1 MTTRSAAAK
10 RVASEEPSPSP
21 PEKKAA
27 HGKVGKAIK
36 VGGKAPMGVGG
47 KTPNKGKEVAIKIE
61 PGLEEEQRVK
71 AKGVRGTKTAV
82 RVKPGPSDTLV
93 DLEETISTGHG
104 TTRTGLELNTQIVEL
119 MKGSQDSADWKGR
132 INVFFAQLF
141 MRKRGLPADERE
153 VIFNQLVPARLQAYE
168 ADLIAHYET
177 TYSAFVET
185 LRRKVE
191 MYGKQ
196 FLESDAGKAWMSR
209 AHECKI
215 KHHPNPVKPD
225 KEGESITWGGSEGL
239 RFGRLENIDFWG
251 RLLFY
256 LETEDLPYNICE
268 TRLGWLRYD
277 AGDAIMELT
286 RESAMELILLYI
298 HSEGARKGSYN
309 TRAMVKDL
317 AGSKTLC
324 KEWVAF
330 REVPDYRL
338 YYEKGYRGLVAYNT
352 QGQKAEKM
360 EEESD
365 DESEDGSHATNNEP
379 ASRSESPQAAE
390 AQSNG
395 ETSDYDVPD
404 VDEEKW
410 MKLANE
416 YAEKAQAEY
425 ERDYQAKLEKQLRME
440 IEAESFTDTILR
452 GRKATPNEYANR
464 LSNEYAKST
473 IWGKIS
479 LTRQEVMYYKMMQES
494 RVYAINLE
502 IERCNAELA
511 GIDQM
516 EQALKYRKEKISQLL
531 GEEKRVSG
539 TVHKKKEELM
549 QGGAGT
555 NGVSVGNMG
564 QNAGTRPGTM
574 AGTMQQYSPMHMF
587 MPGYGGMGG
596 MMPMMGQPMQQIG
609 QPGGLTPQMQQMMMQ
624 QQMMQQQQM
633 LQQQMMNSF
642 MPIPEMVNAIPHQG
656 PTSRASST
664 GRSAT
669 LREQTPTQSSA
680 QIQHQLADYDN
691 KPSASVEN
699 ATTAAGAGTQ
709 SRANLSGIERKAD
722 PKEAKELGGDQNDG
736 VVKEEVPRNSGWKPV

>member
-1 MTTRSAAAK
+1 MTTQSAAAK
-10 RVASEEPSPSP
+10 HVASEEPSPSP

-61 PGLEEEQRVK
+61 PGLKEEQRVK

-82 RVKPGPSDTLV
+82 RVKPGLSDTLV
-93 DLEETISTGHG
+93 DLEEPISTGHG

-132 INVFFAQLF
+132 INVFFAQLI
-141 MRKRGLPADERE
+141 MCKHGLPTNERE
-153 VIFNQLVPARLQAYE
+153 MIFNQLVPARLQAYE

-196 FLESDAGKAWMSR
+196 FLESDAGKAWISR
-209 AHECKI
+209 AHKCKI

-256 LETEDLPYNICE
+256 LETEDLAYNICE
-268 TRLGWLRYD
+268 TRLGWLRYN

-286 RESAMELILLYI
+286 RESAIELILLYI

-330 REVPDYRL
+330 REVPNYRL
-338 YYEKGYRGLVAYNT
+338 YYEKSYRGLVAYDT
-352 QGQKAEKM
+352 QGQKVEKM

-365 DESEDGSHATNNEP
+365 DESEDGFHATNNEP
-379 ASRSESPQAAE
+379 ASRPESPQAAE
-390 AQSNG
+390 AQSDG

-404 VDEEKW
+404 VDKEKW
-410 MKLANE
+410 MKLGNE

-425 ERDYQAKLEKQLRME
+425 ERDYQAKLEKQLRTE

-452 GRKATPNEYANR
+452 GRKATPNKYANR
-464 LSNEYAKST
+464 LSNE
-473 IWGKIS
+473 
-479 LTRQEVMYYKMMQES
+479 
-494 RVYAINLE
+494 
-502 IERCNAELA
+502 CNTELA

-531 GEEKRVSG
+531 GEEKQVSG

-564 QNAGTRPGTM
+564 QNAGTRPGTI

-624 QQMMQQQQM
+624 QQMIQQQPM
-633 LQQQMMNSF
+633 
-642 MPIPEMVNAIPHQG
+642 
-656 PTSRASST
+656 SS
-664 GRSAT
+664 S
-669 LREQTPTQSSA
+669 
-680 QIQHQLADYDN
+680 
-691 KPSASVEN
+691 K
-699 ATTAAGAGTQ
+699 
-709 SRANLSGIERKAD
+709 
-722 PKEAKELGGDQNDG
+722 
-736 VVKEEVPRNSGWKPV
+736 